1 MKWWGQILTLTKNAC
16 IHANENIYTYTSW
29 VIYTHRGVQSNMKT
43 LWLQWIPW
51 DRGILCK
58 WAMVAAYR
66 WCFSSGRRALV
77 IATACFSSGILC
89 KRALTPSD
97 SAYRCCFSSG
107 MRTSGNAVY
116 SYIQIHVHALIS
128 GESIHSRIRINIT
141 LIHAYQ
147 LQCTRASFPWLGL
160 VRCVCV
166 TVCVCVCACVR
177 ACVLNIS
184 ECESSCYTGRDWAS
198 FVNSGP
204 QSARRLPIRC
214 YFCCWCP
221 KGKIRKPK

>member
-1 MKWWGQILTLTKNAC
+1 MKWWGQILTVTKNAC

-128 GESIHSRIRINIT
+128 GESIHSRIRIKNIT

-166 TVCVCVCACVR
+166 TVCVCVCVCVCACVR
-177 ACVLNIS
+177 VEHIRMWKLVLHWTRLGVV
-184 ECESSCYTGRDWAS
+184 CQLRATKR
-198 FVNSGP
+198 P
-204 QSARRLPIRC
+204 SAAHQVL
-214 YFCCWCP
+214 FLLLMSQ
-221 KGKIRKPK
+221 RKNP